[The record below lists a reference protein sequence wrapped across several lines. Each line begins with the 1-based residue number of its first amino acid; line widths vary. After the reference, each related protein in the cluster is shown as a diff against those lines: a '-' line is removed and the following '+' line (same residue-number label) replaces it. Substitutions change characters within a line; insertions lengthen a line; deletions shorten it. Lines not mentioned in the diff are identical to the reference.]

1 MRGRRRARIAAPPIP
16 VVVIASSL
24 TLWWNSTNQWMRP
37 PAGGFCNLNIYDD
50 TKKLVENWGLAHL
63 PGSSLREFGG
73 AVLLSKCSHE
83 EERS

>member
-1 MRGRRRARIAAPPIP
+1 
-16 VVVIASSL
+16 
-24 TLWWNSTNQWMRP
+24 MRP